1 MQSQSRHIY
10 GNDPHLRPHASI
22 PPPSLTPT
30 QPFIDADVGLHTFFP
45 PRYYAIAIP
54 AILLVLF
61 VGLVGLFIGLTMLKA
76 TVEKQGKIQED
87 VARSS
92 RQAVASSR
100 GRRKSKKT

>member
-1 MQSQSRHIY
+1 MGEDQLVGAFLLFVAVVVFVY
-10 GNDPHLRPHASI
+10 YTLWV
-22 PPPSLTPT
+22 LVV
-30 QPFIDADVGLHTFFP
+30 PFIDADVGLHTFFP